1 MNETNNINTKHKFDF
16 RHLLIVIAIILITNN
31 IVGGLVW
38 YFMDQNAK
46 NITDSNIL
54 KTKDLQQQIDDLS
67 KVGPTT
73 QDGLVFT
80 INNTKFD
87 KGEPINATITNE
99 SNNSYF
105 FYYPEPTFFYIQ
117 YFKDGQWVDIEGQD
131 GNNALLSNDKLGESC
146 GLILYERPLPGELK
160 PSTSFSEKW
169 DQTICPTLDSLSKI
183 ENIKSGQY
191 RLSFEYG
198 SKIASDDQFRIA
210 ESKIIY
216 SNTFTIK

>member
-1 MNETNNINTKHKFDF
+1 MDETNNIKPKHKFNF
-16 RHLLIVIAIILITNN
+16 RHLLFVIAIILITS
-31 IVGGLVW
+31 IITGGLVW
-38 YFMDQNAK
+38 YFMDQNTK
-46 NITDSNIL
+46 NITDSNTL

-67 KVGPTT
+67 KAGPTT

-80 INNTKFD
+80 INNTKFN
-87 KGEPINATITNE
+87 KGEPINATIANE

-105 FYYPEPTFFYIQ
+105 YYSFEPTFFYIQ

-131 GNNALLSNDKLGESC
+131 GNNALLSNEKLGESC
-146 GLILYERPLPGELK
+146 GLILYERAFPGELK

-169 DQTICPTLDSLSKI
+169 SQTICPMVDSSSKV

-198 SKIASDDQFRIA
+198 SKIASNDEFSITD
-210 ESKIIY
+210 SKTIY